1 MKIYDACIY
10 YDEDILLDLRFNILD
25 RYIDKF
31 IVVESLFTHSGEK
44 KRQNFKIENFS
55 KFKHKIEY
63 ILLKENPK
71 NIYEIKENDKK
82 KLSKT
87 IDNANAREI
96 YQRNAIVKG
105 LNQIHENDWVII
117 SDVDEIPNLENLNL
131 NIVDNKIILFNQIF
145 CCYKFNLFSK
155 TINWYGSRMIK
166 KKHLKSPQWLRDI
179 KSKRYSIFRADI
191 LFSNKKYRD
200 IFFVDNG
207 GWHFSYLKD
216 AKGVE
221 DKLKSIRH
229 HVDFEL
235 NPVSTEKLEN
245 MIKDKK
251 LVYNYNLDQRAENKF
266 SDNEILENLD
276 FNKLPKFLIEN
287 KNKYLKWLN

>member
-87 IDNANAREI
+87 IDNANTREI
-96 YQRNAIVKG
+96 YQRNAIERG
-105 LNQIHENDWVII
+105 FNQIHENDWVII

-131 NIVDNKIILFNQIF
+131 DKVNNKIILFNQIF

-229 HVDFEL
+229 HVDYEL
-235 NPVSTEKLEN
+235 NPVSTEKLDN

-251 LVYNYNLDQRAENKF
+251 LVYNYNLDQRADNKF

>member
-1 MKIYDACIY
+1 M
-10 YDEDILLDLRFNILD
+10 
-25 RYIDKF
+25 
-31 IVVESLFTHSGEK
+31 
-44 KRQNFKIENFS
+44 
-55 KFKHKIEY
+55 
-63 ILLKENPK
+63 KENPK
-71 NIYEIKENDKK
+71 NIYEIKENDRK
-82 KLSKT
+82 KLNKT

-96 YQRNAIVKG
+96 YQRNAIEKG

-131 NIVDNKIILFNQIF
+131 DKVNNKIILFNQIF

-287 KNKYLKWLN
+287 QKKYSKWLN

>member
-25 RYIDKF
+25 SYIDKF

-71 NIYEIKENDKK
+71 NIYEIKEDDKN

-96 YQRNAIVKG
+96 YQRNAIEKG

-117 SDVDEIPNLENLNL
+117 YDVDEIPNLENLNL
-131 NIVDNKIILFNQIF
+131 DKVNNKIILFNQIF

-287 KNKYLKWLN
+287 QKKYSKWLN

>member
-25 RYIDKF
+25 SYIDKF

-71 NIYEIKENDKK
+71 NIYEIKEDDKK

-96 YQRNAIVKG
+96 YQRNAILKG

-179 KSKRYSIFRADI
+179 KSKRYSILRADI

-216 AKGVE
+216 AKGVK

-229 HVDFEL
+229 HVDYEL
-235 NPVSTEKLEN
+235 NPVSTEKLDN

-251 LVYNYNLDQRAENKF
+251 LVYNYNLDQRADNKF

-276 FNKLPKFLIEN
+276 FNKLPKFIIEN

>member
-1 MKIYDACIY
+1 MKIYDTCIY

-44 KRQNFKIENFS
+44 KRQNFKIKNFS
-55 KFKHKIEY
+55 KFEHKIEY

-71 NIYEIKENDKK
+71 NIYEIKEDDKK

-87 IDNANAREI
+87 IDNANSREI
-96 YQRNAIVKG
+96 YQRNAIAKG
-105 LNQIHENDWVII
+105 LNQIHENDWIII

-131 NIVDNKIILFNQIF
+131 NKVNNKIILFNQIF

-179 KSKRYSIFRADI
+179 KSKKYSIFRADI

-229 HVDFEL
+229 HVDYEL
-235 NPVSTEKLEN
+235 NPVSAEKLEN

-266 SDNEILENLD
+266 SDNEVLENLD

>member
-87 IDNANAREI
+87 IDNANTREI
-96 YQRNAIVKG
+96 YQRNAIEKG
-105 LNQIHENDWVII
+105 FNQIHENDWVII

-131 NIVDNKIILFNQIF
+131 NKVNNKIILFNQIF

-166 KKHLKSPQWLRDI
+166 KKHLKNPQWLRDI

-200 IFFVDNG
+200 ILFVDNG

-229 HVDFEL
+229 HVDYEL

-266 SDNEILENLD
+266 SDNEILEKLD

-287 KNKYLKWLN
+287 KNKYSKWLN

>member
-10 YDEDILLDLRFNILD
+10 YDEDILLDLRFNILNKFVE
-25 RYIDKF
+25 KF
-31 IVVESLFTHSGEK
+31 IVVESLFTHSGERK
-44 KRQNFKIENFS
+44 KQNFKIENFS
-55 KFKHKIEY
+55 KFKNKIEY

-71 NIYEIKENDKK
+71 NIYEIKKDDKND
-82 KLSKT
+82 LGKT
-87 IDNANAREI
+87 IDNANSREI
-96 YQRNAIVKG
+96 FQRNAIEKG
-105 LNQIHENDWVII
+105 LKEINDNDWLII

-131 NIVDNKIILFNQIF
+131 HKIQNKIILFNQLF
-145 CCYKFNLFSK
+145 CCYKLNLFSK

-166 KKHLKSPQWLRDI
+166 KKDLKNPQWLRDI
-179 KSKRYSIFRADI
+179 KSKKYSIFRLDI

-200 IFFVDNG
+200 ILFVNNG

-229 HVDFEL
+229 HVDYEL
-235 NPVSTEKLEN
+235 NPVGIKKLET

-251 LVYNYNLDQRAENKF
+251 LVYNYKLDQRSEDKF
-266 SDNEILENLD
+266 SDNEVLEDLNLD
-276 FNKLPKFLIEN
+276 KLPKYIIEN
-287 KNKYLKWLN
+287 KNKYEKWLN

>member
-1 MKIYDACIY
+1 
-10 YDEDILLDLRFNILD
+10 
-25 RYIDKF
+25 
-31 IVVESLFTHSGEK
+31 
-44 KRQNFKIENFS
+44 
-55 KFKHKIEY
+55 
-63 ILLKENPK
+63 
-71 NIYEIKENDKK
+71 
-82 KLSKT
+82 
-87 IDNANAREI
+87 
-96 YQRNAIVKG
+96 
-105 LNQIHENDWVII
+105 
-117 SDVDEIPNLENLNL
+117 
-131 NIVDNKIILFNQIF
+131 
-145 CCYKFNLFSK
+145 
-155 TINWYGSRMIK
+155 MIK

-287 KNKYLKWLN
+287 QKKYSKWLN

>member
-82 KLSKT
+82 KLNKT

-96 YQRNAIVKG
+96 YQRNAIEKG

-131 NIVDNKIILFNQIF
+131 DKVNNKIILFNQIF

-166 KKHLKSPQWLRDI
+166 KKHLKNPQWLRDI

-287 KNKYLKWLN
+287 QKKYSKWLN

>member
-82 KLSKT
+82 KLNKT

-96 YQRNAIVKG
+96 YQRNAIEKG

-131 NIVDNKIILFNQIF
+131 DKVNNKIILFNQIF

-235 NPVSTEKLEN
+235 NPVSTENLEN

-287 KNKYLKWLN
+287 QKKYSKWLN

>member
-1 MKIYDACIY
+1 MKIYDTCIY

-44 KRQNFKIENFS
+44 KRQNFKIKNFS
-55 KFKHKIEY
+55 KFEHKIEY

-71 NIYEIKENDKK
+71 NIYEIKEDDKK

-87 IDNANAREI
+87 IDNANSREI
-96 YQRNAIVKG
+96 YQRNAIAKG
-105 LNQIHENDWVII
+105 LNQIHENDWIII

-131 NIVDNKIILFNQIF
+131 NKVNNKIILFNQIF

-179 KSKRYSIFRADI
+179 KSKKYSIFRADI
-191 LFSNKKYRD
+191 LFSNRKYRD
-200 IFFVDNG
+200 IFFVENG

-221 DKLKSIRH
+221 EKLKSIRH
-229 HVDFEL
+229 HVDYEL
-235 NPVSTEKLEN
+235 NPVSTEKLAN

-251 LVYNYNLDQRAENKF
+251 LVYNYNVDQRAENKF

-287 KNKYLKWLN
+287 KNKYLNWLN

>member
-25 RYIDKF
+25 SYIDKF

-71 NIYEIKENDKK
+71 NIYEIKEDDKK

-96 YQRNAIVKG
+96 YQRNAILKG

-179 KSKRYSIFRADI
+179 KSKRYSILRADI

-216 AKGVE
+216 AKGVK

-229 HVDFEL
+229 HVDYEL
-235 NPVSTEKLEN
+235 NPVSTEKLDN

-251 LVYNYNLDQRAENKF
+251 LVYNYNLDQRADNKF

>member
-25 RYIDKF
+25 KYIEKF

-44 KRQNFKIENFS
+44 KKQNFKIENFER
-55 KFKHKIEY
+55 FRHKIIY
-63 ILLKENPK
+63 ILVKDNPK
-71 NIYEIKENDKK
+71 NIYEIKKEDKK

-87 IDNANAREI
+87 IDNANLREI
-96 YQRNAIVKG
+96 YQRNAIEKG
-105 LNQIHENDWVII
+105 LKQLNDNDWLII

-131 NIVDNKIILFNQIF
+131 NQINNKIVLFKQLF

-155 TINWYGSRMIK
+155 TIKWYGSRMIK
-166 KKHLKSPQWLRDI
+166 KKYLKNPQWLRDI
-179 KSKRYSIFRADI
+179 KSKKYPIYRADI
-191 LFSNKKYRD
+191 LFSKKKYRD

-216 AKGVE
+216 ARGVI

-229 HVDFEL
+229 HVDYEL
-235 NPVSTEKLEN
+235 NPVSAEKLEL

-251 LVYNYNLDQRAENKF
+251 LVYNYNVDQRAENKF
-266 SDNEILENLD
+266 SDNEILEDLD
-276 FNKLPKFLIEN
+276 LSNLPK
-287 KNKYLKWLN
+287 LNF

>member
-63 ILLKENPK
+63 IILKENPK
-71 NIYEIKENDKK
+71 NIYEIKEDDEK

-87 IDNANAREI
+87 IDNANTREI
-96 YQRNAIVKG
+96 YQRNAIEKG
-105 LNQIHENDWVII
+105 LNQIHDNDWVII

-131 NIVDNKIILFNQIF
+131 NKVKNKIILFNQLF
-145 CCYKFNLFSK
+145 CCYKFNLFSNS
-155 TINWYGSRMIK
+155 INWHGSRMIK

-179 KSKRYSIFRADI
+179 KSKKYSIFRADI

-200 IFFVDNG
+200 IFFVENG

-221 DKLKSIRH
+221 EKLKSIRH
-229 HVDFEL
+229 HVDYEL
-235 NPVSTEKLEN
+235 NPVSTEKLAN

-251 LVYNYNLDQRAENKF
+251 LVYNYNVDQRAENKF

-287 KNKYLKWLN
+287 KNKYLNWLN

>member
-25 RYIDKF
+25 SYIDKF

-87 IDNANAREI
+87 IDNANTREI
-96 YQRNAIVKG
+96 YQRNAIEKG
-105 LNQIHENDWVII
+105 FNQIHENDWVII

-166 KKHLKSPQWLRDI
+166 KKHLKNPQWLRDI

-200 IFFVDNG
+200 ILFVDNG

-229 HVDFEL
+229 HVDYEL
-235 NPVSTEKLEN
+235 NPVSTEKLDN

-251 LVYNYNLDQRAENKF
+251 LVYNYNLDQRADNKF

>member
-1 MKIYDACIY
+1 MKIYDTCIY

-44 KRQNFKIENFS
+44 KKQNFEIKNFS

-71 NIYEIKENDKK
+71 NIYEIKEDDKK

-87 IDNANAREI
+87 IDNANSREI
-96 YQRNAIVKG
+96 YQRNAIEKG
-105 LNQIHENDWVII
+105 LNQIHENDWIII

-131 NIVDNKIILFNQIF
+131 NKVNNKIILFNQIF

-179 KSKRYSIFRADI
+179 KSKKYSIFRADI

>member
-71 NIYEIKENDKK
+71 NIYEIKENDRK
-82 KLSKT
+82 KLNKT

-96 YQRNAIVKG
+96 YQRNAIEKG

-131 NIVDNKIILFNQIF
+131 DKVNNKIILFNQIF

-287 KNKYLKWLN
+287 QKKYSKWLN

>member
-25 RYIDKF
+25 KYVEKF

-44 KRQNFKIENFS
+44 KKQNFKVENYG

-71 NIYEIKENDKK
+71 NIYEVKKNNKND
-82 KLSKT
+82 LGKT
-87 IDNANAREI
+87 IDNANLREI
-96 YQRNAIVKG
+96 YQRNAIELG
-105 LNQIHENDWVII
+105 LKQINDNDWLII

-131 NIVDNKIILFNQIF
+131 NKVQNKIILFNQLF
-145 CCYKFNLFSK
+145 CCYKFNLFTK
-155 TINWYGSRMIK
+155 TINWYGSRMIRK
-166 KKHLKSPQWLRDI
+166 KDLKNPQWLRDI
-179 KSKRYSIFRADI
+179 KSKKYPIFRLDI

-200 IFFVDNG
+200 ILFVNDG

-229 HVDFEL
+229 HVDYEL
-235 NPVSTEKLEN
+235 NPVGIEKLES

-251 LVYNYNLDQRAENKF
+251 LVYNYKLDQRADDKF
-266 SDNEILENLD
+266 SDNEILEDLD
-276 FNKLPKFLIEN
+276 LSKLPKYIIEN
-287 KNKYLKWLN
+287 KNKYLEWLS

>member
-71 NIYEIKENDKK
+71 NIYEIKEDDKK

-96 YQRNAIVKG
+96 YQRNAILKG

-179 KSKRYSIFRADI
+179 KSKRYSILRADI

-216 AKGVE
+216 AKGVK

-229 HVDFEL
+229 HVDYEL
-235 NPVSTEKLEN
+235 NPVSTEKLDN

-251 LVYNYNLDQRAENKF
+251 LVYNYNLDQRADNKF

>member
-10 YDEDILLDLRFNILD
+10 YDEDILLDLRFNILNKFVE
-25 RYIDKF
+25 KF
-31 IVVESLFTHSGEK
+31 IVVESLFTHSGERK
-44 KRQNFKIENFS
+44 KQNFKIENFS
-55 KFKHKIEY
+55 KFKNKIEY

-71 NIYEIKENDKK
+71 NIYEIKKDDKND
-82 KLSKT
+82 LGKT
-87 IDNANAREI
+87 IDNANSREI
-96 YQRNAIVKG
+96 FQRNAIEKG
-105 LNQIHENDWVII
+105 LKEINDNDWLII

-131 NIVDNKIILFNQIF
+131 NKIKNKIILFNQLF
-145 CCYKFNLFSK
+145 CCYKLNLFTK

-166 KKHLKSPQWLRDI
+166 KKDLKSPQWLRDI
-179 KSKRYSIFRADI
+179 KSKKYSIFRLDI

-200 IFFVDNG
+200 ILFVNNG

-229 HVDFEL
+229 HVDYEL
-235 NPVSTEKLEN
+235 NPVGIKKLET

-251 LVYNYNLDQRAENKF
+251 LVYNYKLDQRSEDKF
-266 SDNEILENLD
+266 SDNEVLEDLNLD
-276 FNKLPKFLIEN
+276 KLPKYIIEN
-287 KNKYLKWLN
+287 KNKYEKWLN